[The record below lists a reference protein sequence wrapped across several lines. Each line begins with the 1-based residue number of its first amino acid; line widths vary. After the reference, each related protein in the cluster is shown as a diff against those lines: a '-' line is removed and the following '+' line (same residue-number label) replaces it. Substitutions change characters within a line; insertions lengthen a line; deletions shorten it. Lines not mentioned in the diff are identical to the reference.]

1 MGGGTHLDWLSLITN
16 LVPQGSSDGP
26 EFRRRVQWMVLLRI
40 IVTTI
45 LLGVTIFFQF
55 QESHTFSVAAA
66 VPLYIL
72 IIATFLLSII
82 YAISLPLL
90 PELRVFSFLQ
100 VLVDVVYTTIVIY
113 FTGGASSVFTL
124 IYIFPIIAAGTL
136 HFRRGALAIASIAAV
151 LFGTLVAFQFHGL
164 IPASKWPWVSPWSMQ
179 TPGYVLWIL
188 IVHFTVFY
196 VVALL
201 AASVAEQ
208 LRKTKVV
215 LTLKESDYEKLSD
228 LHTSI
233 VRSIPSGIITTDET
247 DRVTFVNAAGA
258 ALLATSLSEL
268 VSAHLH
274 SIFPVIETGLC
285 QGASG
290 KKTYVTVKEI
300 QGEQSQI
307 ELTVTELTGSDGQ
320 PRGKLVV
327 FYDVTLLK
335 KMEDRVKISEKQAA
349 FVRIAAGMA
358 HEVRNPL
365 AALRAA
371 TELLTQYSPSTDNEK
386 RLLGIVIREA
396 DRLNAL
402 LGDFLATISNRQ
414 PNKVRVM
421 LTDLLEETVELFARE
436 PRIGR
441 EISLETLINK
451 GVEVEGEPARLKQ
464 ALWNLFTNALDA
476 TEAGGV
482 IRVILETEQTAS
494 QAVIRVQDSGCGIPV
509 EIKDRIF
516 EPFTTTKEKGAG
528 LGLSMVLNVV
538 RSHNG
543 HVEADSVPGMGSM
556 FTVRLPLARPEANAP
571 KGEQP
576 NG

>member
-1 MGGGTHLDWLSLITN
+1 M
-16 LVPQGSSDGP
+16 
-26 EFRRRVQWMVLLRI
+26 
-40 IVTTI
+40 VTTI

-55 QESHTFSVAAA
+55 RETHSFAVGAA

-90 PELRVFSFLQ
+90 PELRAFSFLQ
-100 VLVDVVYTTIVIY
+100 VLVDVVYATILIY

-124 IYIFPIIAAGTL
+124 IYIFTIIAAGTL
-136 HFRRGALAIASIAAV
+136 HFRRGALVIASIAAV
-151 LFGTLVAFQFHGL
+151 LFGLLVAFQFHGL

-201 AASVAEQ
+201 AGSGAEQ
-208 LRKTKVV
+208 LQKTRFV

-247 DRVTFVNAAGA
+247 DRVTFVNSSGA
-258 ALLATSLSEL
+258 ALLATSLTEL
-268 VSAHLH
+268 VSTHLH
-274 SIFPVIETGLC
+274 SIFPVIETGFS
-285 QGASG
+285 QGAAG
-290 KKTYVTVKEI
+290 KKTYLTVKEI
-300 QGEQSQI
+300 RNAQSQI
-307 ELTVTELTGSDGQ
+307 ELTVTELTGSDGH
-320 PRGKLVV
+320 PRGKLAV
-327 FYDVTLLK
+327 FHDVTLLR
-335 KMEDRVKISEKQAA
+335 KMEERVKISEKQAS

-396 DRLNAL
+396 DRLNSL
-402 LGDFLATISNRQ
+402 LGDFLATISKQQ

-436 PRIGR
+436 PRVGR

-476 TEAGGV
+476 TQDGGV
-482 IRVILETEQTAS
+482 IRVILETEQKAG

-516 EPFTTTKEKGAG
+516 EPFTTTKERGAG

-543 HVEADSVPGMGSM
+543 HIEADSVPGNGSM
-556 FTVRLPLARPEANAP
+556 FTVRLPLAGPEANGP

-576 NG
+576 ND